1 MLYSSRRRDQQA
13 KLWPSWDENRREPEV
28 SDPKL
33 SDSLPCDNCPVSG
46 PLSVRVALMERDI
59 NAVRDALYGDGKA
72 RQALIPQVEQLVK
85 IADRGRFSLR
95 VALWLGGGIVAATTA
110 IAQFKQAI
118 LGIFH
123 H

>member
-1 MLYSSRRRDQQA
+1 M
-13 KLWPSWDENRREPEV
+13 K
-28 SDPKL
+28 
-33 SDSLPCDNCPVSG
+33 
-46 PLSVRVALMERDI
+46 RDI
-59 NAVRDALYGDGKA
+59 NDIRDALYGGETNG
-72 RQALIPQVEQLVK
+72 QALIHQVEQLVR

-123 H
+123 Q